1 VYTSTHHLPNDA
13 AWVPTAE
20 KLLSMV
26 GFFKPQFVSVCGYGR
41 RLRWQAPPPY
51 VLNIGRATPEE
62 AVARLG
68 QPRVLHLALNGAPWS
83 KQIEQSLGEIV
94 PTELARGYVAWDV
107 HIHVG
112 PQTIPD
118 QLCERT
124 LCSTHFS
131 LSISGD
137 GVPADLHKYLDL
149 WLATPPAQAMIDMLH
164 RVSGGMGWRSVISAN
179 I

>member
-1 VYTSTHHLPNDA
+1 VYTSIHHLPNDA
-13 AWVPTAE
+13 AWAPTAE
-20 KLLSMV
+20 ELLSIV
-26 GFFKPQFVSVCGYGR
+26 GFFKPQSVSVCGYSR

-51 VLNIGRATPEE
+51 VLNIRRATPKE
-62 AVARLG
+62 AVAQLG
-68 QPRVLHLALNGAPWS
+68 KPRVLHLALNGAPWS
-83 KQIEQSLGEIV
+83 ELVEQAIRQTV
-94 PTELARGYVAWDV
+94 PVELAQNYIAWDV

-118 QLCERT
+118 QLYERT

-131 LSISGD
+131 LSVSGD
-137 GVPADLHKYLDL
+137 GVPANLHKYLDL
-149 WLATPPAQAMIDMLH
+149 WLTTPPAQAMMDMLH